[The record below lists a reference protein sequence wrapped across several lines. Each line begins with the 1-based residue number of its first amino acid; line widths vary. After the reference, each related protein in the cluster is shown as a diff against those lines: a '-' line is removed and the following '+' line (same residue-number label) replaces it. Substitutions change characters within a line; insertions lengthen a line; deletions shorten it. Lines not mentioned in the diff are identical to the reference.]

1 MNESLKTW
9 GDYYK
14 ENANKE
20 ISPILK
26 MATEYVDVFGV
37 AVDVGSGDFTDTNF
51 LAAKF
56 NQVIAID
63 PSKGAREMAE
73 KNKKDNVDFYNLKI
87 EDFEMSQVVDLVNA
101 QLSLQYVPRD
111 IVEDALLKI
120 LFSLKRGG
128 LFVGTIVGDNDSWK
142 DSVKMSTLS
151 RDKINKLFSDFEII
165 EFFETEEDGRTRL
178 GTDKHWHLFR
188 VIAKKK

>member
-63 PSKGAREMAE
+63 PSKGARGVAE
-73 KNKKDNVDFYNLKI
+73 KNRKDNVDFNNLKI
-87 EDFEMSQVVDLVNA
+87 EDFEMPQAVDLVNA

-111 IVEDALLKI
+111 IVEDTLSKI
-120 LFSLKRGG
+120 LFFPQKRR
-128 LFVGTIVGDNDSWK
+128 FICRYYCW
-142 DSVKMSTLS
+142 
-151 RDKINKLFSDFEII
+151 
-165 EFFETEEDGRTRL
+165 
-178 GTDKHWHLFR
+178 
-188 VIAKKK
+188 